1 MKRQENE
8 KRVAVLASLC
18 KSIVAWEAHDRVRHP
33 YRFIGSPDGA
43 GPHFLFAENV
53 AHLLGCNIDLV
64 RRIPRS
70 ELPAS
75 KVGARVVYQRSDVE
89 AFIRSRRDSG
99 FEPHIVSARK
109 GHTVTSG
116 HQIQPVAGKL
126 QEPFDPV
133 AYARSLSTQKVG
145 K

>member
-8 KRVAVLASLC
+8 KRVGVLASLC
-18 KSIVAWEAHDRVRHP
+18 KGLAEWEAHDRVRHP
-33 YRFIGSPDGA
+33 DRFIGSPDGA

-64 RRIPRS
+64 RRIPRR

-75 KVGARVVYQRSDVE
+75 KVGARLIYQRSDLE

-99 FEPHIVSARK
+99 FEPRIVSARK
-109 GHTVTSG
+109 GRAGISG
-116 HQIQPVAGKL
+116 HQVQSAAGKL
-126 QEPFDPV
+126 QEPLDPV
-133 AYARSLSTQKVG
+133 AYARSLSAPKVA